1 MNAIRKI
8 VRNEQSQ
15 PYMFSPSQLDDLID
29 LLISA
34 RANNC
39 PLEIQASGAND
50 DWKLH
55 LSQGHYA
62 SGTLHGEVGLS
73 VYTDDTDVD

>member
-8 VRNEQSQ
+8 VRNEQSHS
-15 PYMFSPSQLDDLID
+15 YLFSPSQLDDLID
-29 LLISA
+29 LLIDA

-39 PLEIQASGAND
+39 PLEIQPSGAND

-55 LSQGHYA
+55 MSQGHYA

-73 VYTDDTDVD
+73 VYTDDTDTD